1 MCVKA
6 CHADMSVWLSWA
18 DEILVGCDVGNL
30 LAGLTMGLL
39 LYLLLSTSR
48 IDLYEPRR
56 EFLMHIMRRV
66 SAQNQTQYIQCSS
79 IM

>member
-6 CHADMSVWLSWA
+6 RHADMSVWLSWA

-30 LAGLTMGLL
+30 LAGVTIGLL

-48 IDLYEPRR
+48 IDLYEP
-56 EFLMHIMRRV
+56 
-66 SAQNQTQYIQCSS
+66 
-79 IM
+79 